1 MSGIMPA
8 PYFFEV
14 REESG
19 EVVLKADLRNDRQFQ
34 YIVSKLWHNLSREE
48 RGILERNFFLF
59 F

>member
-19 EVVLKADLRNDRQFQ
+19 EVVLKADLKSDRQFQ
-34 YIVSKLWHNLSREE
+34 YIVSKLDHNLLREG
-48 RGILERNFFLF
+48 RGIMEVKFF
-59 F
+59 

>member
-19 EVVLKADLRNDRQFQ
+19 EVVLKADLKNDRQFQ
-34 YIVSKLWHNLSREE
+34 YIVSKLGHHLLREKPS
-48 RGILERNFFLF
+48 IWKIF
-59 F
+59 

>member
-19 EVVLKADLRNDRQFQ
+19 EVVLKTDLKSDRQFQ
-34 YIVSKLWHNLSREE
+34 YIVSKLDHNFIREE
-48 RGILERNFFLF
+48 RGILENIFFLIN
-59 F
+59 

>member
-34 YIVSKLWHNLSREE
+34 YIVSKIWHNLSREE
-48 RGILERNFFLF
+48 SGIL
-59 F
+59 